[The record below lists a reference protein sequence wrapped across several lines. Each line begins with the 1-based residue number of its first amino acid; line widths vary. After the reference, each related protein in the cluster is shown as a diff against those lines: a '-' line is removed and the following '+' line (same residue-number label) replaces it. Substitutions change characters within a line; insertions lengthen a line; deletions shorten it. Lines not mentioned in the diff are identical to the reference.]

1 MDALASIHPV
11 PAECLRDGVLAPF
24 IPAYSRYLDERRYA
38 AGTVRIYVYCV
49 AHFARW
55 IRRSRTSVRELSN
68 DVVQRFLDE
77 HLPRCTCPPQLHR
90 SRHSHRASLRHLL
103 VVLDDAG
110 VLSNSH
116 EPSVIE
122 DELNHFDEHMAHA
135 RGLAQSTRTK
145 CVNIVRTLLQ
155 QTCGASQDSLT
166 LPFADELQ
174 RFINLKIQHLKP
186 SSAQSVASAL
196 RGYMKFRVSSCGD
209 SVAHLL
215 PLIAS
220 PAHWRLA
227 PMPQTLS
234 KAEVTKLLE
243 SFRPD
248 LPSRLRAYAMVRCL
262 VDLGLRTGEV
272 VGLTLDDID
281 WRIGTIQIGKN
292 KSRRVH
298 VLPLPYT
305 TGSAIAEY
313 VRSERPQTANR
324 RIFVRHVAPADAPIK
339 AGVVSQVVLQAY
351 QRCELPYT
359 RAHLLRNTMAAR
371 LLGAG
376 GTLKEVADV
385 LRHRDLDTSQIYAKV
400 DTVGLSAVALPWP
413 GSTA

>member
-1 MDALASIHPV
+1 MSTFHGARAHLNCI
-11 PAECLRDGVLAPF
+11 G
-24 IPAYSRYLDERRYA
+24 A
-38 AGTVRIYVYCV
+38 AIRI
-49 AHFARW
+49 AR
-55 IRRSRTSVRELSN
+55 
-68 DVVQRFLDE
+68 
-77 HLPRCTCPPQLHR
+77 C
-90 SRHSHRASLRHLL
+90 LRHLL